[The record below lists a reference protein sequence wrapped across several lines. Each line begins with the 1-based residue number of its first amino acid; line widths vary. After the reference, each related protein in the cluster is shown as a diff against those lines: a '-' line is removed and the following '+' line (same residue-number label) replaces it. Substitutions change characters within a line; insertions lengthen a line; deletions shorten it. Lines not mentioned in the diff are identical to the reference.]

1 MDESVMTNVLSK
13 QQDNIDELDRDLLG
27 LLRVDARTSTAALAK
42 ALGVSRGT
50 VANRIARLEKN
61 GTVVGFTVTLRTG
74 ARTSEVKAWISIAV
88 EGDKTREVTRLLL
101 GEPALTALH
110 DTNGRWDLVGEVCA
124 TSNAD
129 LSEVLERIRKIKGIA
144 TSETSIHLRTF
155 RLAG

>member
-1 MDESVMTNVLSK
+1 MTNVLSK